1 MEKEKRETKFE
12 DEKLDVDL
20 EDEETTNSSMEIG
33 EEKSEKIGWG
43 TLVSR
48 SQKQK
53 VRILEE
59 GIIFVTEKSKIEIR
73 GKEDLIWEIK
83 GEQYRKDSVKF
94 TGLPPSPG
102 VFWKDGKGKE
112 YGLVFERKRSEILA
126 GESDKIR
133 DKLYNCIM
141 EVQRESDDVGFGLF
155 D

>member
-1 MEKEKRETKFE
+1 MCWTFRLFE
-12 DEKLDVDL
+12 EEKLDVDL

-53 VRILEE
+53 VRILEDCK
-59 GIIFVTEKSKIEIR
+59 IFVTEKSKNEIR

-94 TGLPPSPG
+94 PGLPSSPG
-102 VFWKDGKGKE
+102 VFWRDGKGKE
-112 YGLVFERKRSEILA
+112 YGLFFDRK
-126 GESDKIR
+126 K
-133 DKLYNCIM
+133 
-141 EVQRESDDVGFGLF
+141 
-155 D
+155 